1 MFIKNKKCFER
12 KQAVQAQHDCDRWL
26 NMLAKGSPAG
36 LNYCSGNKRSQLI
49 LFTQCNIQHIRA
61 IIKCMICNV

>member
-1 MFIKNKKCFER
+1 MLLKNKKYFER

-36 LNYCSGNKRSQLI
+36 L
-49 LFTQCNIQHIRA
+49 LFRKQKITINTVQS
-61 IIKCMICNV
+61 V